1 MITEHEGTYWKE
13 FFRFLKLNQRF
24 FVFLGILLVGELILT
39 LILPSLFPETWYL
52 RSYLP
57 WISIKKTQEFL
68 KGDLNIELDEKLGW
82 RNKPNTVLGEIKY
95 DQFGSR
101 SAKGI
106 SLNDRSKCLVSF
118 MGDSRIGGYR
128 NIPNEQTSNAYL
140 ENEKIETLNLATN
153 LYGLDQVFIAMKD
166 VIKQFEPDYIVIGVG
181 SDVGEPLNSHYLPF
195 LHSEVGEPL
204 LKPRFVLENDQLIL
218 KTPNFKKFLDR
229 IPDSIELLAYLKLND
244 AHYSRF
250 NQFKANEFTPI
261 LGLLSIIQ
269 TRIGWYLNNLR
280 HILGIKEKREV
291 KNIELVKKLLQEI
304 HNYSKEW
311 GVTIIFLLMP
321 KREEFLGNVELKAY
335 QQIAN
340 LLKSK
345 GFAYVDVLTLFKTK
359 NVQTELFFDRVHN
372 TGFAN
377 KIIAQ
382 ELLKF
387 IQ

>member
-1 MITEHEGTYWKE
+1 MITEHEGTYWKD
-13 FFRFLKLNQRF
+13 FFRFLKLNRRF

-39 LILPSLFPETWYL
+39 LILPSIFPETWYL

-57 WISIKKTQEFL
+57 WISVKKTQEFL

-106 SLNDRSKCLVSF
+106 SLNDRSKCLVIF

-128 NIPNEQTSNAYL
+128 NISNEQTINAYL

-291 KNIELVKKLLQEI
+291 KNIELVKKLLQET
-304 HNYSKEW
+304 HDYSKEW

-321 KREEFLGNVELKAY
+321 KREEFLGKVELKAY

-340 LLKSK
+340 LLKSS
-345 GFAYVDVLTLFKTK
+345 GFAYVDVLTLFKTR
-359 NVQTELFFDRVHN
+359 NFQTKLFYDRVHN
-372 TGFAN
+372 TAFAN
-377 KIIAQ
+377 KIIAH

>member
-1 MITEHEGTYWKE
+1 MITEHEGTYWKD
-13 FFRFLKLNQRF
+13 FFRFLKLNRRF

-39 LILPSLFPETWYL
+39 LILPSIFPETWYL

-57 WISIKKTQEFL
+57 WISVKKTQEFL

-106 SLNDRSKCLVSF
+106 SLNDRSKCLVIF

-128 NIPNEQTSNAYL
+128 NISNEQTINAYL

-340 LLKSK
+340 LLRSK
-345 GFAYVDVLTLFKTK
+345 GFAYVDVLTLFKTR
-359 NVQTELFFDRVHN
+359 NFQTKLFYDRVHN
-372 TGFAN
+372 TAFAN
-377 KIIAQ
+377 KIIAH

>member
-1 MITEHEGTYWKE
+1 MITEHEGTYWKD
-13 FFRFLKLNQRF
+13 FFRFLKLNRRF

-57 WISIKKTQEFL
+57 WISVKKTQEFL

-106 SLNDRSKCLVSF
+106 SLNDRSKCLVIF

-128 NIPNEQTSNAYL
+128 NISNEQTINAYL

-340 LLKSK
+340 LLRSK